1 MMQRPAFHCPEVWSS
16 APNCITESAENLL
29 IVLFRHCLSYR
40 CVFMMHNS
48 TDIKEHSITL
58 ILLCTCRA
66 LFGLG
71 DSGCFHC
78 DDCAFVS
85 GSYPYTHVSS
95 PVITMF
101 RNSGSVLV
109 VSSRSCATS
118 TRSSFCSADS
128 SLGTN
133 FAATLRMFKSA
144 RKISCAESLLIPTS
158 LAISRTVNR
167 QSPLTRFSTLS
178 TTAAFRAVCGLPNA
192 VHSPLMCGHF

>member
-1 MMQRPAFHCPEVWSS
+1 MMQLPVFRRPEVWSF

-29 IVLFRHCLSYR
+29 IVLFCHCLSYR
-40 CVFMMHNS
+40 CVFVMHNS

-58 ILLCTCRA
+58 ILLRTCRA
-66 LFGLG
+66 FFGLG

-85 GSYPYTHVSS
+85 GSYPYTHDSS
-95 PVITMF
+95 PVITVF
-101 RNSGSVLV
+101 RNSGSVLI

-133 FAATLRMFKSA
+133 FAATA
-144 RKISCAESLLIPTS
+144 HVQICTQ
-158 LAISRTVNR
+158 N
-167 QSPLTRFSTLS
+167 
-178 TTAAFRAVCGLPNA
+178 
-192 VHSPLMCGHF
+192 LMCGIFTDPNFFGNLSYGQTTISPYQIFHSLNNSCIPSGLWPPRTLFTLR

>member
-1 MMQRPAFHCPEVWSS
+1 MMQLPVFCRPEVWSF

-29 IVLFRHCLSYR
+29 IVLFCHCLSYR
-40 CVFMMHNS
+40 CVFVMHNS
-48 TDIKEHSITL
+48 MDIKEHSITL
-58 ILLCTCRA
+58 ILLHTCRA
-66 LFGLG
+66 FFGLG

-85 GSYPYTHVSS
+85 GSYLYTHDSS
-95 PVITMF
+95 PVITVF

-158 LAISRTVNR
+158 SAISRTVKR
-167 QSPLTRFSTLS
+167 RSPLTRFSTL
-178 TTAAFRAVCGLPNA
+178 
-192 VHSPLMCGHF
+192 